1 MAKTAH
7 LFQIAELARASLSVH
22 GIPPTPRNYR
32 IWFAFHNAENP
43 ALTQRLTTLIDAGV
57 AITPGALDAI
67 HRAFFDDTADV
78 TALRDGSS
86 ELRQIAG
93 DMKNH
98 VTSDRAVVEG
108 YSQALE
114 HLGGGMIYTSAETLR
129 RATRTLSGV
138 TLLTQ
143 ERMRTLEQLLAAS
156 VAQIDALERR
166 LEKSENDAIR
176 DSLTGLA
183 NRRMFDVALPEAAS
197 QADAARAP
205 LALLM
210 LDIDHFKMFNDRY
223 GHPLGDNVLR
233 LLGGGLMEHL
243 KGRDTA
249 ARYGGEEFAA
259 ILPGADLAAA
269 VTVAEQ
275 VRAILES
282 RPIVNR
288 NTGQRFGVVTCSIGA
303 ACYRH
308 GESVG
313 DLIERADQALYRAKH
328 AGRNRVMAE
337 TS

>member
-7 LFQIAELARASLSVH
+7 LLRVGELARGSLAAH
-22 GIPPTPRNYR
+22 GVLPTPRNYQ

-43 ALTQRLTTLIDAGV
+43 ALTQRLQTLIDAGV
-57 AITPGALDAI
+57 AITPGVLDAI
-67 HRAFFDDTADV
+67 HRAFFDDTANV
-78 TALRDGSS
+78 AVLRDGSS

-108 YSQALE
+108 YGQALE
-114 HLGGGMIYTSAETLR
+114 HLGSGMVTMSSESLR
-129 RATRTLSGV
+129 RATSTLSGV
-138 TLLTQ
+138 TILTQ
-143 ERMRTLEQLLAAS
+143 ERMRILEQLLAAS
-156 VAQIDALERR
+156 VVQIDALERK
-166 LEKSENDAIR
+166 LEKSENDATR

-183 NRRMFDVALPEAAS
+183 NRRVFDAALPAAAI
-197 QADAARAP
+197 QADVTRTP
-205 LALLM
+205 LSLLM

-233 LLGGGLMEHL
+233 LLGGVLMEHL

-275 VRAILES
+275 VRGILES

-308 GESVG
+308 GESLG

-337 TS
+337 AN